1 MTCGDNVR
9 ACLPDGKCHDPK
21 FTEMS
26 LARREFFAAWR
37 AWVAEHGSPTD
48 ISLEFRATIEV
59 MRQLIE
65 LEGS

>member
-1 MTCGDNVR
+1 MTGEIVG
-9 ACLPDGKCHDPK
+9 ACPVDGKRHDPK

-48 ISLEFRATIEV
+48 ISLEFRATAEV
-59 MRQLIE
+59 MRQLVE